1 MPPKRIKSQK
11 IMIVV
16 KNHVGSSKSMEPDI
30 AVDLFQRATM
40 SKIKCYVTLVM
51 MTPQLM
57 HTYTKKF
64 LMILNS
70 SLMSFIQNSS

>member
-1 MPPKRIKSQK
+1 
-11 IMIVV
+11 MIVV
-16 KNHVGSSKSMEPDI
+16 KNHVGSSKSMEPDV

-57 HTYTKKF
+57 HTYTKKNSAEGQI
-64 LMILNS
+64 LMAHT
-70 SLMSFIQNSS
+70 SFSQYCQIYLPSVC